1 MDLKNKIRVAL
12 GLEPI
17 EASEEK
23 IEFAVQETLTD
34 GTVIVSEAEQLE
46 PGAKVDVL
54 GEDGV
59 LMPLPAG
66 KYETESG
73 IGFSVEEE
81 GFVAEIYDDEEVEE
95 EVAEEEVEA
104 EEIAPIEAS
113 EDTIEE
119 EVAEVIEDKKYSWGE
134 KLKEEIAQENIAS
147 KEEILGAVSDMLK
160 QYKDDLLKEIAE
172 LSGTNE
178 TLNTEIENKDN
189 EIAELK
195 KQPAVENLNTNKFS
209 SNKVEFNEVSRSTY
223 NKMSQSEKF
232 LYNLN
237 KSK

>member
-46 PGAKVDVL
+46 PGAKVDIL

-73 IGFSVEEE
+73 IGFSVEED
-81 GFVAEIYDDEEVEE
+81 GFVAEIYDDEE
-95 EVAEEEVEA
+95 AEEEVEA
-104 EEIAPIEAS
+104 EAEEIEAS
-113 EDTIEE
+113 EDTIEEETAE

-147 KEEILGAVSDMLK
+147 KEEILSAVSDMLK
-160 QYKDDLLKEIAE
+160 QYKEDLLKEIAE

-178 TLNTEIENKDN
+178 TLNAEIEEKDN
-189 EIAELK
+189 QIAELK
-195 KQPAVENLNTNKFS
+195 KQPAVENLNTNKFN
-209 SNKVEFNEVSRSTY
+209 SNKVEFKEVSAKEY
-223 NKMSQSEKF
+223 NNLSQKDRF

-237 KSK
+237 KNK

>member
-17 EASEEK
+17 EATEEK

-46 PGAKVDVL
+46 PGAKVDIL

-73 IGFSVEEE
+73 VGFSVEED
-81 GFVAEIYDDEEVEE
+81 GFVAEIYDDEE
-95 EVAEEEVEA
+95 AEEEVEEEEA
-104 EEIAPIEAS
+104 EEVEAS
-113 EDTIEE
+113 EDTIAE

-147 KEEILGAVSDMLK
+147 KEEILSAVSDMLK

-178 TLNTEIENKDN
+178 TLNAEIENKDN
-189 EIAELK
+189 QIAELK
-195 KQPAVENLNTNKFS
+195 KQPAVENLNTNKFN
-209 SNKVEFNEVSRSTY
+209 SNKVEFKEISTNEY
-223 NKMSQSEKF
+223 NELSVKDRF

-237 KSK
+237 KNK

>member
-17 EASEEK
+17 EATEEK

-46 PGAKVDVL
+46 PGAKVDIL

-73 IGFSVEEE
+73 VGFSVEED
-81 GFVAEIYDDEEVEE
+81 GFVAEIYDDEE
-95 EVAEEEVEA
+95 AEEEVEEEEA
-104 EEIAPIEAS
+104 EEVEAS
-113 EDTIEE
+113 EDTIAE

-134 KLKEEIAQENIAS
+134 KLKEEI
-147 KEEILGAVSDMLK
+147 KKLKAV
-160 QYKDDLLKEIAE
+160 
-172 LSGTNE
+172 
-178 TLNTEIENKDN
+178 
-189 EIAELK
+189 
-195 KQPAVENLNTNKFS
+195 
-209 SNKVEFNEVSRSTY
+209 
-223 NKMSQSEKF
+223 
-232 LYNLN
+232 
-237 KSK
+237 

>member
-46 PGAKVDVL
+46 PGAKVDIL

-73 IGFSVEEE
+73 VGFSVEED

-95 EVAEEEVEA
+95 EVEEEEVE
-104 EEIAPIEAS
+104 EVEAS
-113 EDTIEE
+113 EDTIEEEIAE

-147 KEEILGAVSDMLK
+147 KEEILSAVSDMLK

>member
-17 EASEEK
+17 EATEEK

-46 PGAKVDVL
+46 PGAKVDIL

-73 IGFSVEEE
+73 VGFSVEED
-81 GFVAEIYDDEEVEE
+81 GFVAEIYDDEE
-95 EVAEEEVEA
+95 EEEVEEEA
-104 EEIAPIEAS
+104 EEVEAS

-119 EVAEVIEDKKYSWGE
+119 EIAEEVAEVIEDK
-134 KLKEEIAQENIAS
+134 NIA
-147 KEEILGAVSDMLK
+147 GAK
-160 QYKDDLLKEIAE
+160 
-172 LSGTNE
+172 N
-178 TLNTEIENKDN
+178 
-189 EIAELK
+189 
-195 KQPAVENLNTNKFS
+195 
-209 SNKVEFNEVSRSTY
+209 
-223 NKMSQSEKF
+223 
-232 LYNLN
+232 
-237 KSK
+237 

>member
-17 EASEEK
+17 EATEEK

-46 PGAKVDVL
+46 PGAKVDIL

-73 IGFSVEEE
+73 VGFSVEED

-95 EVAEEEVEA
+95 EVEEEA
-104 EEIAPIEAS
+104 EEVEAS
-113 EDTIEE
+113 EDTIEEEIAE

-147 KEEILGAVSDMLK
+147 KEEILSAVSDMLT

-178 TLNTEIENKDN
+178 TLNAEIENKDN
-189 EIAELK
+189 QIAELK
-195 KQPAVENLNTNKFS
+195 KQPAVENLNTNKFN
-209 SNKVEFNEVSRSTY
+209 SNKVEFKEISTKEY
-223 NKMSQSEKF
+223 NNLSQKDRF

-237 KSK
+237 KNK

>member
-17 EASEEK
+17 EATEEK

-46 PGAKVDVL
+46 PGAKVDIL

-73 IGFSVEEE
+73 VGFSVEED

-95 EVAEEEVEA
+95 EAEEV
-104 EEIAPIEAS
+104 EAS
-113 EDTIEE
+113 EDTIEEEIAE

-147 KEEILGAVSDMLK
+147 KEEILSAVSDMLT
-160 QYKDDLLKEIAE
+160 QYKEDLLKEIAE

-178 TLNTEIENKDN
+178 TLNAEIEEKDN
-189 EIAELK
+189 QIAELK
-195 KQPAVENLNTNKFS
+195 KQPAVENLNTNKFN
-209 SNKVEFNEVSRSTY
+209 SNKVEFKEVSAKEY
-223 NKMSQSEKF
+223 NNLSQKDRF

-237 KSK
+237 KNK

>member
-17 EASEEK
+17 EATEEK

-46 PGAKVDVL
+46 PGAKVDIL

-73 IGFSVEEE
+73 VGFSVEED
-81 GFVAEIYDDEEVEE
+81 GFVAEIYDDEE
-95 EVAEEEVEA
+95 AEEEVEEEA
-104 EEIAPIEAS
+104 EEVEAS
-113 EDTIEE
+113 EDTIAE

-147 KEEILGAVSDMLK
+147 KEEILSAVSDMLK

-178 TLNTEIENKDN
+178 TLNAEIENKDN
-189 EIAELK
+189 QIAELK
-195 KQPAVENLNTNKFS
+195 KQPAVENLNTNKFN
-209 SNKVEFNEVSRSTY
+209 SNKVEFKEISTNEY
-223 NKMSQSEKF
+223 NELSVKDRF

-237 KSK
+237 KNK

>member
-17 EASEEK
+17 EATEEK

-46 PGAKVDVL
+46 PGAKVDIL

-73 IGFSVEEE
+73 VGFSVEED
-81 GFVAEIYDDEEVEE
+81 GFVAEIYDDEE
-95 EVAEEEVEA
+95 EEEVEEEA
-104 EEIAPIEAS
+104 EEVEAS
-113 EDTIEE
+113 EDTIEEEIAE
-119 EVAEVIEDKKYSWGE
+119 EVAEVIEDKKYIWCE
-134 KLKEEIAQENIAS
+134 NLKEEIAQENIAS
-147 KEEILGAVSDMLK
+147 KEEILSAVSDMLT

-178 TLNTEIENKDN
+178 TLNAEIENKDN
-189 EIAELK
+189 QIAELK
-195 KQPAVENLNTNKFS
+195 KQPAVENLNTNKFN
-209 SNKVEFNEVSRSTY
+209 SNKVEFKEVSTKEY
-223 NKMSQSEKF
+223 NNLSQKDRF

-237 KSK
+237 KNK

>member
-17 EASEEK
+17 EATEEK

-46 PGAKVDVL
+46 PGAKVDIL

-73 IGFSVEEE
+73 VGFSVEED
-81 GFVAEIYDDEEVEE
+81 GFVAEIYDDEDEE
-95 EVAEEEVEA
+95 EEEA
-104 EEIAPIEAS
+104 EEVEAS
-113 EDTIEE
+113 EDTIEEEIAE

-147 KEEILGAVSDMLK
+147 KEEILSAVSDMLT
-160 QYKDDLLKEIAE
+160 QYKDDLLKEIAD

-178 TLNTEIENKDN
+178 TLNAEIENKDN
-189 EIAELK
+189 QIAELK
-195 KQPAVENLNTNKFS
+195 KQPAVENLNTNKFN
-209 SNKVEFNEVSRSTY
+209 SNKVEFKEISTNEY
-223 NKMSQSEKF
+223 NELSVKDRF

-237 KSK
+237 KNK